1 MPLHASHAAE
11 LAEFLSAV
19 RRTFELTA
27 ADRSKQHPTS
37 PEPALTSTTPASA
50 SNEPA
55 QTLRFE
61 FAGSGSFN
69 QPDFEGS
76 LSCSAFTRAGR
87 ACAAPPRMGQP
98 FCIFHDP
105 EYAEA
110 QRSNSAAAGRASG
123 QARRKAADSVTPVDV
138 STPRSRADLLGY
150 LVGATLSGKLSESTT
165 RALQRSIEIAR
176 RDEMGESVAQFFQD
190 GDPRRLS
197 LTLP

>member
-1 MPLHASHAAE
+1 MLRTPPFRGEGGSPRSSGLHLTASRTASGYVECHPPLRCLAPPPGNSRNNLPPGRKTMPLHASHAAE

-98 FCIFHDP
+98 FASSTIP
-105 EYAEA
+105 STPK
-110 QRSNSAAAGRASG
+110 RNAATPLPQAAH
-123 QARRKAADSVTPVDV
+123 QARPA
-138 STPRSRADLLGY
+138 
-150 LVGATLSGKLSESTT
+150 
-165 RALQRSIEIAR
+165 AR
-176 RDEMGESVAQFFQD
+176 RLTQ
-190 GDPRRLS
+190 S
-197 LTLP
+197 LP